1 MNITLISR
9 ANALTDCAMHHRG
22 ARSYVTSI
30 SYNVSEQNQNVI
42 SIQLIVSLVDKL
54 LCRLKR
60 KVESS
65 CTTTEDILS
74 RVMGALGNASLD
86 DYKSRMLSAAY
97 TLVFFMPFLLR

>member
-9 ANALTDCAMHHRG
+9 ANSLTDCVMHHRG
-22 ARSYVTSI
+22 ARSYVTHVLVTMYQSKI
-30 SYNVSEQNQNVI
+30 KCYFN
-42 SIQLIVSLVDKL
+42 SLVDKL
-54 LCRLKR
+54 LVCFCRLKR

-74 RVMGALGNASLD
+74 RVMGVFGNASLD

-97 TLVFFMPFLLR
+97 TLVFFMPFLIR